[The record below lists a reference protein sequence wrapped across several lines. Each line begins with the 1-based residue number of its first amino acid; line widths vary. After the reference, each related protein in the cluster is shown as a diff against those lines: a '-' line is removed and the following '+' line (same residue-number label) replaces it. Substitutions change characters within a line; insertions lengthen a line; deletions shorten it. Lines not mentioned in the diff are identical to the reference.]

1 MEARAVPI
9 NIEDEIRKSYLEYAL
24 SVIIGRALPDVR
36 DGLKPVHRRILFAM
50 SEAGNDFNRPY
61 RKSARILGDV
71 IGKYHPHGDTAV
83 YDAAVR
89 MAQDFSMRYP
99 LVDGQGNFGSID
111 GDAPAAM
118 RYTEVRLTRLA
129 HELLQDLDKDTVDF
143 VANYDASMKEPLV
156 LPSRLP
162 NLLVNGSSG
171 IAVGMATNIPP
182 HSLDEVCDALSATLA
197 NPDITLPELMAIIP
211 GPDFPTAGFI
221 YGAEGIAEA
230 YRTGRGL
237 IRLRA
242 RVVVEA
248 KGGRES
254 LVIRELPY
262 QVNKARLIERI
273 AELVKEKKVEGIS
286 DIRDESDREGMR
298 VVIMLKKE
306 ETAQPI
312 LNQLYLHTNM
322 QVTFGINLVA
332 IVHNRP
338 ELLGLKDLL
347 SHFLEHRREVILRR
361 TRYELKQA
369 EARAHILD
377 GLLMALS
384 YLDQVIAL
392 IRAAANPAAAKE
404 QLMAGSFI
412 SAAQPQLTLEET
424 QAQFALSD
432 IQAQAIL
439 DMRLQRLTGLERQKI
454 IQEAKEVEK
463 AIKGYRRILT
473 DEAQVKAL
481 IAQELTELKERY
493 GDGRRTEIIPQAQDF
508 TAEDLIADE
517 DMVVT
522 VSHRGYIKRT
532 PLTIYRS
539 QRRGGK
545 GRTGMATR
553 ENDFVSQLHVASTH
567 SYFLVFT
574 NKGRVYWLKVHEIP
588 VGSPTAQGK
597 AIVNLVQLTA
607 EEKVTTILPVRE
619 FTPGLSLVMGTRRG
633 VVKKTDLLN
642 FQRPRGGGL
651 IALSLDP
658 EDELVG
664 VPLSEPD
671 QSILLGT
678 RLGKIIRFPSAEV
691 RDMGRGARGVRGIV
705 VAPEDEVVGM
715 EVLRPQ
721 GTILTVTERGFG
733 KRTNPA
739 RYPQHHRGGQGVLGL
754 NITKRTGKVMGI
766 LQVNEDDEVILVTD
780 GGKLLRLAARGISL
794 IGRVTQGVKLMDAEA
809 EERVVSLAKV
819 AERSDLGDGEPE
831 PEPEPEPEADL
842 GFSGS

>member
-1 MEARAVPI
+1 METRAVPI

-50 SEAGNDFNRPY
+50 SEAGNDWNRPY
-61 RKSARILGDV
+61 RKSARIVGDV

-83 YDAAVR
+83 YDAIVR
-89 MAQDFSMRYP
+89 MAQDFSLRYP

-129 HELLQDLDKDTVDF
+129 HELLQDLEKDTVDF
-143 VANYDASMKEPLV
+143 VANYDGSMKEPLV
-156 LPSRLP
+156 MPTRLP
-162 NLLVNGSSG
+162 NLLINGASG

-182 HSLDEVCDALSATLA
+182 HSLDEVCDALLA
-197 NPDITLPELMAIIP
+197 MLQNPDITLEELMTIIP
-211 GPDFPTAGFI
+211 GPDFPTRGFI

-242 RVVVEA
+242 RVTIEQKA
-248 KGGRES
+248 GRES

-273 AELVKEKKVEGIS
+273 AEMVKDKKIEGIS
-286 DIRDESDREGMR
+286 DIRDESDREGLR
-298 VVIMLKKE
+298 VAIQLKKDE
-306 ETAQPI
+306 AAQAI
-312 LNQLYLHTNM
+312 LNQLYSNTQM

-338 ELLGLKDLL
+338 ELLSLRDLL
-347 SHFLEHRREVILRR
+347 RHFLEHRREVILRR

-369 EARAHILD
+369 EARAHILA
-377 GLLMALS
+377 GLLIALDH
-384 YLDQVIAL
+384 LDQVITM
-392 IRAAANPAAAKE
+392 IRAAANPPEAKQ
-404 QLMAGSFI
+404 QLMAGMFI
-412 SAAQPQLTLEET
+412 TEAPTVAGLEELRSRY
-424 QAQFALSD
+424 ALSE

-454 IQEAKEVEK
+454 IDEDREVQA
-463 AIKGYRRILT
+463 AILRYRHILAE
-473 DEAQVKAL
+473 EAQVKAL
-481 IAQELTELKERY
+481 IAQELQDLKERY

-508 TAEDLIADE
+508 TAEDLVADE
-517 DMVVT
+517 EMVVT
-522 VSHRGYIKRT
+522 FSHRGYIKRT

-545 GRTGMATR
+545 GRTGMVTR
-553 ENDFVSQLHVASTH
+553 ENDFVSQLYVESTH
-567 SYFLVFT
+567 SYFLVFS
-574 NKGRVYWLKVHEIP
+574 NKGRVFWLRVHEIP

-597 AIVNLVQLTA
+597 AIVNLVQLGPD
-607 EEKVTTILPVRE
+607 EKVATILPVRE
-619 FTPGLSLVMGTRRG
+619 FVSGLSLVMATRRG
-633 VVKKTDLLN
+633 VVKKTDLMN

-651 IALSLDP
+651 IALSLDAA
-658 EDELVG
+658 DELVG
-664 VPLSEPD
+664 AALSEPE

-691 RDMGRGARGVRGIV
+691 RDMGRTARGLKGMK
-705 VAPEDEVVGM
+705 VADDDAVIGM
-715 EVLRPQ
+715 EVLCAG

-733 KRTNPA
+733 KRTDPA
-739 RYPQHHRGGQGVLGL
+739 KYPQHHRGGQGVRGL
-754 NITKRTGKVMGI
+754 NITKRTGPVMGI
-766 LQVNEDDEVILVTD
+766 LQVNEDDEVMLVTD
-780 GGKLLRLAARGISL
+780 GGKIVRQAARGISL
-794 IGRVTQGVKLMDAEA
+794 IGRVTQGVKLMDAET
-809 EERVVSLAKV
+809 EERVVSVAKV
-819 AERSDLGDGEPE
+819 AERGEDSE
-831 PEPEPEPEADL
+831 AEADL
-842 GFSGS
+842 GLS

>member
-9 NIEDEIRKSYLEYAL
+9 NIEDEIRKSYLEYSL

-50 SEAGNDFNRPY
+50 SEAGNDYNRPY
-61 RKSARILGDV
+61 RKSARIVGDV

-143 VANYDASMKEPLV
+143 VANYDGSLKEPLV
-156 LPSRLP
+156 LPTRLP
-162 NLLVNGSSG
+162 NLLVNGASG

-182 HSLDEVCDALSATLA
+182 HSLDEVCDALLA
-197 NPDITLPELMAIIP
+197 FLQNPDITLAELMGVLP
-211 GPDFPTAGFI
+211 GPDFPTGGFI
-221 YGAEGIAEA
+221 YGAEGIEEA

-242 RVVVEA
+242 KVAVEQKA
-248 KGGRES
+248 GRET

-273 AELVKEKKVEGIS
+273 AELVKDKKVEGIS
-286 DIRDESDREGMR
+286 DIRDESDREGLR
-298 VVIMLKKE
+298 VTIQLKKDE
-306 ETAQPI
+306 SPQTI
-312 LNQLYLHTNM
+312 LNQLYLHTQM

-338 ELLGLKDLL
+338 ELLPLKDLL
-347 SHFLEHRREVILRR
+347 HHFLEHRREVIIRR
-361 TRYELKQA
+361 TRYELRQA
-369 EARAHILD
+369 EARAHILE
-377 GLLMALS
+377 GLLVALS

-392 IRAAANPAAAKE
+392 IRAAANPAEAKA
-404 QLMAGSFI
+404 QLMAGAFI
-412 SAAQPQLTLEET
+412 LTPEPKLELAET
-424 QAQFALSD
+424 QAKFALSD

-454 IQEAKEVEK
+454 IAEAKEVEE
-463 AIKGYRRILT
+463 AIKRYRHILT
-473 DEAQVKAL
+473 DPAQVTAL
-481 IAQELTELKERY
+481 IAQELAELKERY
-493 GDGRRTEIIPQAQDF
+493 GDGRRTEIIPEAQDF

-522 VSHRGYIKRT
+522 ISHRGYIKRT

-553 ENDFVSQLHVASTH
+553 ENDFVSQLYVESTH

-574 NKGRVYWLKVHEIP
+574 NLGRVYWLKVHEVP

-597 AIVNLVQLTA
+597 AIVNLVQLGEA
-607 EEKVTTILPVRE
+607 EKVAAVLPVRE
-619 FTPGLSLVMGTRRG
+619 FIPGLSVVLATRRG

-642 FQRPRGGGL
+642 FQRPRSGGI

-664 VPLSEPD
+664 VALCEPE

-678 RLGKIIRFPSAEV
+678 REGKIIRFPAQEV
-691 RDMGRGARGVRGIV
+691 RDMGRAARGVKGMEV
-705 VAPEDEVVGM
+705 SPEDEVVGM

-733 KRTNPA
+733 KRTDPA
-739 RYPQHHRGGQGVLGL
+739 KYPQHHRKGLGVRGL
-754 NITKRTGKVMGI
+754 NITKRTGRVMGI
-766 LQVNEDDEVILVTD
+766 LQVNEDDEIMLVTD
-780 GGKLLRLAARGISL
+780 GGKILRLAARGISL

-809 EERVVSLAKV
+809 EERVVGLAKV
-819 AERSDLGDGEPE
+819 AEQADNGEDDT
-831 PEPEPEPEADL
+831 EADL
-842 GFSGS
+842 GIT